1 MEFEPQDKQ
10 IFSRMPNGKF
20 ERKIFS
26 EPFPLLESDWEH
38 YEQFNQYLEQ
48 NGLEMPKLF
57 EGDT

>member
-38 YEQFNQYLEQ
+38 YE
-48 NGLEMPKLF
+48 
-57 EGDT
+57 